1 MAGIMSFIPGRQSWI
16 KLWYHDLNW
25 IKKYAIK
32 EFGAEKHLPIDKVG
46 HCLLDFQLYICMDY
60 NGLYMYGLERRHPTM
75 GRLDEGI

>member
-1 MAGIMSFIPGRQSWI
+1 MNMVISLCMGVAELFLIMCG
-16 KLWYHDLNW
+16 N
-25 IKKYAIK
+25 
-32 EFGAEKHLPIDKVG
+32 LPIDKVG